1 MGFIN
6 QQTSLGGPTLWWS
19 QRNPAPRP
27 WQALC
32 PWPHR
37 SVYCAWGAGRG
48 SFCLASVSVF
58 SMKTIQ
64 ELVMEELQKLE
75 AGRHFDESKRCF
87 PARFDLF
94 LLIQMRLWSLHFF
107 RSPWIWEVGRWL
119 QAELSLPS
127 PSKAADPADPEIAIS
142 LSDPGPLRLWTMWH
156 ITPSK
161 LIYI

>member
-1 MGFIN
+1 
-6 QQTSLGGPTLWWS
+6 
-19 QRNPAPRP
+19 
-27 WQALC
+27 
-32 PWPHR
+32 
-37 SVYCAWGAGRG
+37 
-48 SFCLASVSVF
+48 
-58 SMKTIQ
+58 
-64 ELVMEELQKLE
+64 MEELQKLE

-94 LLIQMRLWSLHFF
+94 LFILAPLKPAFF

-119 QAELSLPS
+119 PAEISIPS

-161 LIYI
+161 LIHIYI